1 MKLLSGFNRRYI
13 HIFKFNF
20 EGGKEMTVRRL
31 LTIFSFL
38 LAFVLMAV
46 PFQGKAD
53 NEIVYIAPIEET
65 VEKGLYAFLS
75 RAVQT
80 AEEENAS
87 AIIFEINTPGGA
99 VDAAGEIGKLLT
111 STKVKTISF
120 VNKQALSAG
129 AYISL
134 NTDEIYMV
142 PGSTMGSA
150 AIIDQQ
156 GNTAGKKAESYWF
169 AAMQSAARQ
178 TDRDPIYALAM
189 ADESVDLPKL
199 GAPKGKLLTLTAE
212 QAEEVGYSEG
222 TVDSRADLLK
232 RLGYENAQIRT
243 IDESF
248 AEKLARFI
256 THPVVV
262 PILLS
267 IGSLGL
273 VLELYSPGFGIP
285 GFMGLSALLLFF
297 YGHMVAGLAGYETL
311 ILFVIGIGLI
321 IAEFF
326 LPGGIAGI
334 AGIGAILGS
343 LFLATDNV
351 VHMGISLL
359 IALAVSVLASI
370 LMIKVFGK
378 RMKFFKKIILTD
390 STNTERGYI
399 SNKSRLELIGL
410 EGYALTAL
418 RPSGTV
424 VLKDER
430 IDVVSE
436 GGYIAKGANVKVV
449 KAEGSRIVV
458 REISNLD
465 LDK

>member
-1 MKLLSGFNRRYI
+1 MIARRAITAFSLFFALL
-13 HIFKFNF
+13 
-20 EGGKEMTVRRL
+20 L
-31 LTIFSFL
+31 LGS
-38 LAFVLMAV
+38 

-53 NEIVYIAPIEET
+53 NEKVLIVPIEET

-99 VDAAGEIGKLLT
+99 VDAAGQIGRLLT
-111 STKVKTISF
+111 STNVKTISF

-129 AYISL
+129 AYIAL

-169 AAMQSAARQ
+169 AAMQSAASQ
-178 TDRDPIYALAM
+178 TDRDPVYALAM
-189 ADESVDLPKL
+189 ADESVDLPDF

-212 QAEEVGYSEG
+212 QAKEVGYSEG
-222 TVDSRADLLK
+222 TVDSRAELLK
-232 RLGYENAQIRT
+232 VLGFEGADIQT

-248 AEKLARFI
+248 AEKVARFI
-256 THPVVV
+256 THPVVI

-285 GFMGLSALLLFF
+285 GLMGLSALLLFF

-334 AGIGAILGS
+334 AGIAAVLGS
-343 LFLATDNV
+343 LFLAADNAA
-351 VHMGISLL
+351 HMGMSIL
-359 IALAVSVLASI
+359 IAMGVSILASI

-378 RMKFFKKIILTD
+378 KMKFFKKIILTD
-390 STNTERGYI
+390 STNTEKGYI

-424 VLKDER
+424 VIGDER

-436 GGYIAKGANVKVV
+436 GGFILKGAKIKVV

-458 REISNLD
+458 REVSNLD

>member
-1 MKLLSGFNRRYI
+1 M
-13 HIFKFNF
+13 
-20 EGGKEMTVRRL
+20 
-31 LTIFSFL
+31 
-38 LAFVLMAV
+38 
-46 PFQGKAD
+46 
-53 NEIVYIAPIEET
+53 
-65 VEKGLYAFLS
+65 YAFLN

-87 AIIFEINTPGGA
+87 AIIFEVDTPGGA
-99 VDAAGEIGKLLT
+99 VDAASKIGKLLT
-111 STKVKTISF
+111 STDVRTISF
-120 VNKQALSAG
+120 INKQALSAG

-156 GNTAGKKAESYWF
+156 GNTAGKKAESFWF
-169 AAMQSAARQ
+169 AAMEEAAKQ
-178 TDRDPIYALAM
+178 TKRDPIYALAM
-189 ADESVDLPKL
+189 ADESVDLPEF
-199 GAPKGKLLTLTAE
+199 GAPKGKLLTLGTEDALK
-212 QAEEVGYSEG
+212 VGYSNG
-222 TVDSRADLLK
+222 TVNNMEELLDK
-232 RLGYENAQIRT
+232 LGYSNAEIRT
-243 IDESF
+243 LDESF
-248 AEKLARFI
+248 AEKIARFI
-256 THPVVV
+256 THPVII

-297 YGHMVAGLAGYETL
+297 YGHLVAGLAGYETL
-311 ILFVIGIGLI
+311 ILFVVGIGLV

-326 LPGGIAGI
+326 LPGGIIGILGI
-334 AGIGAILGS
+334 AAILGS
-343 LFLATDNV
+343 FFLASDNV
-351 VHMGISLL
+351 VHMGISIL
-359 IALAVSVLASI
+359 IAIGISILASI

-378 RMKFFKKIILTD
+378 KMKIFKKIILTD
-390 STNTERGYI
+390 STKTEQGYV

-424 VLKDER
+424 VIDDER

-436 GGYIAKGANVKVV
+436 GAFILKGAKVRVV
-449 KAEGSRIVV
+449 KAEGSRVVV
-458 REISNLD
+458 REIPSLN
-465 LDK
+465 K

>member
-1 MKLLSGFNRRYI
+1 MIARRAITAFSLFFALL
-13 HIFKFNF
+13 
-20 EGGKEMTVRRL
+20 L
-31 LTIFSFL
+31 LGS
-38 LAFVLMAV
+38 

-53 NEIVYIAPIEET
+53 NEKVLIVPIEET
-65 VEKGLYAFLS
+65 VEKGLYAFLN

-99 VDAAGEIGKLLT
+99 VDAAGQIGRLLT
-111 STKVKTISF
+111 STNIKTISF

-129 AYISL
+129 AYIAL

-156 GNTAGKKAESYWF
+156 GNAAGKKAESYWF
-169 AAMQSAARQ
+169 AAMQSAAAQ
-178 TDRDPIYALAM
+178 TDRDPVYALAM
-189 ADESVDLPKL
+189 ADESVDLPDL

-212 QAEEVGYSEG
+212 QAKEVGYSEG
-222 TVDSRADLLK
+222 TVDSRAELLK
-232 RLGYENAQIRT
+232 VLGFEGADIQT

-248 AEKLARFI
+248 AEKVARFI
-256 THPVVV
+256 THPVVI

-285 GFMGLSALLLFF
+285 GLMGLSALLLFF

-334 AGIGAILGS
+334 AGIAAVLGS
-343 LFLATDNV
+343 LFLAADNAA
-351 VHMGISLL
+351 HMGMSIL
-359 IALAVSVLASI
+359 IAMGVSILASI

-378 RMKFFKKIILTD
+378 KMKFFKKIILTD
-390 STNTERGYI
+390 STNTEKGYI

-424 VLKDER
+424 VIGDER

-436 GGYIAKGANVKVV
+436 GGFILKGAKIKVV

-458 REISNLD
+458 REVSNLD